1 MLLKYYFLFLCEKE
15 NMITIYHNPR
25 CTKSREGLCL
35 LEELNEEFIIRKYL
49 EEPFSKTEL
58 KDVIKKLNIKPIE
71 LVRTKEKIWIDQF
84 KNKELS
90 DDELITILIENPK
103 LIERPIIVKG
113 NKAVIARPKEKIQEI
128 LIGKNAQ
135 TATIAHFIELT
146 ENCEQARYAP
156 SSSVAMQHDYD
167 KAVLVIT
174 ELEKQ
179 IG

>member
-1 MLLKYYFLFLCEKE
+1 
-15 NMITIYHNPR
+15 MITIYHNPR

-71 LVRTKEKIWIDQF
+71 LVRTKEKIWINQF

-128 LIGKNAQ
+128 L
-135 TATIAHFIELT
+135 
-146 ENCEQARYAP
+146 
-156 SSSVAMQHDYD
+156 
-167 KAVLVIT
+167 
-174 ELEKQ
+174 
-179 IG
+179 